1 LRKACY
7 GNLLSKEEIKGF
19 GVNALDILDVEIK
32 MDGVI
37 VAVAHDEFK
46 KKPFLS
52 TGSFFQTLGKFNHQ
66 TFKKG
71 LIQTNAFS
79 KSLTKNISKGF
90 SFSTNLFLGR
100 KALPKELY
108 PFLAQVLS
116 CSLISQKVKILPVLF
131 TRIGV
136 EANSGRVSF
145 VRGNLKS
152 LRRSLARS
160 TSEPVV
166 GYAKRRPSSTL
177 GKFDASMGT
186 YKRKN
191 YHRGLACLIR
201 VGMKTKGWLGD
212 RGRSRIVLE
221 RGKEGIT

>member
-1 LRKACY
+1 MRKACY

-116 CSLISQKVKILPVLF
+116 LERKCAVPRSLISQKVKILPVLF

-186 YKRKN
+186 YKRK
-191 YHRGLACLIR
+191 
-201 VGMKTKGWLGD
+201 
-212 RGRSRIVLE
+212 
-221 RGKEGIT
+221 ITIGG

>member
-1 LRKACY
+1 MRKACY

-116 CSLISQKVKILPVLF
+116 LERKCSVPRSLISQKVKILPVLF

-186 YKRKN
+186 YKRK
-191 YHRGLACLIR
+191 
-201 VGMKTKGWLGD
+201 
-212 RGRSRIVLE
+212 
-221 RGKEGIT
+221 ITIGG